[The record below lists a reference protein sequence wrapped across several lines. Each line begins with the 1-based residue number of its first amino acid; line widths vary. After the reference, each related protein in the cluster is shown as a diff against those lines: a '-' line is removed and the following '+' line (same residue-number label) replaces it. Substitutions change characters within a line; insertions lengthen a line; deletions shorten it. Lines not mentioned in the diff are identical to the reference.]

1 MIPVRKSRREYRLP
15 FAYADHEEPRLMSA
29 EREGGR
35 ESRADNADLTGL
47 HGSQRRPVRF
57 GADART
63 AACINGDVNLREKRL
78 QNQRVGDNADIGTYA
93 DDLDLRDLPA
103 AEQGSPIGIPEGRL
117 VDMHAVGA
125 VDLPDDLPASVP
137 LMQCGT
143 GRCLPSFVSA

>member
-1 MIPVRKSRREYRLP
+1 
-15 FAYADHEEPRLMSA
+15 MSA

-63 AACINGDVNLREKRL
+63 AVCINGDVNLREKRL
-78 QNQRVGDNADIGTYA
+78 QNQRVGNNADIGTYA
-93 DDLDLRDLPA
+93 YDLDLRDLPA
-103 AEQGSPIGIPEGRL
+103 AEQVSPIGIPEGRF

-125 VDLPDDLPASVP
+125 VDLPDDLPA
-137 LMQCGT
+137 LC
-143 GRCLPSFVSA
+143 SFDAVRNRQGPALVRA